1 MKNKIFKRNDSPIA
15 KKGQNRAYV
24 CRRECVRHL
33 CLEHSSSAQ
42 RSEESA
48 PFQWGYH
55 YVILCYMIK
64 DFNNTGQILLEY
76 QKKVYG
82 YKNIDRL
89 CQVLEL
95 PRDIFL
101 SYCIGTEPKRI
112 WLIAQV
118 NKFIRLGKPMPIL
131 VWADDTFELVLGE
144 IQNGQFETI
153 QRRVVGKGSL
163 RK

>member
-1 MKNKIFKRNDSPIA
+1 MSEAF
-15 KKGQNRAYV
+15 
-24 CRRECVRHL
+24 
-33 CLEHSSSAQ
+33 SSAQ
-42 RSEESA
+42 RSEDSA
-48 PFQWGYH
+48 PYRWGYH
-55 YVILCYMIK
+55 YVILCYMIQ
-64 DFNNTGQILLEY
+64 DLNNTGKILLEY
-76 QKKVYG
+76 QGKVYG

-95 PRDIFL
+95 PRDTFM

-118 NKFIRLGKPMPIL
+118 NKFLRLGKPMPIL

-144 IQNGQFETI
+144 IQNGLFETI
-153 QRRVVGKGSL
+153 QRRVVGKGSI